1 MGPKNPRSVVIT
13 GASTG
18 IGQACALHLDRLGFR
33 VFAGVRREAD
43 GDSLRRQASERLTPL
58 NLDVTHE
65 ATLQS
70 AAEHVHQAVGDDGVY
85 GLVNN
90 AGIAIGGPLEL
101 IQLDDLRRQ
110 LEVNVIGQVAV
121 TQAFLPL
128 LRHGRGRIV
137 NMGSISG
144 RVAGPFVG
152 PYAASKFAMEALT
165 DSLRLE
171 LHPWGLHVAIV
182 EPGVIATPIWEKSLS
197 TAEGML
203 ERLPPER
210 RQRLDRLYG
219 STLDCMRRAMHEI
232 STRGVSPVAVARAV
246 EHALVSPSP
255 KTRYVVG
262 RDARIQALLVWLLPD
277 RLRDRIIA
285 RVLRLP

>member
-1 MGPKNPRSVVIT
+1 MARENRRSVVIT

-18 IGQACALHLDRLGFR
+18 IGHACALHLDALGFR

-43 GDSLRRQASERLTPL
+43 GDSLRRQASDRLTPL
-58 NLDVTHE
+58 ILDVTDE
-65 ATLQS
+65 ATIE
-70 AAEHVHQAVGDDGVY
+70 AASEHVHQAMGDAGVS

-171 LHPWGLHVAIV
+171 LRPWGVHVAIV

-197 TAEGML
+197 TAQDML
-203 ERLPPER
+203 ERLPAER
-210 RQRLDRLYG
+210 RQRLETLYG
-219 STLDCMRRAMHEI
+219 SAMDRMRLATQGM

-246 EHALVSPSP
+246 EHALVSP
-255 KTRYVVG
+255 
-262 RDARIQALLVWLLPD
+262 
-277 RLRDRIIA
+277 
-285 RVLRLP
+285 